1 MLNSKRLLT
10 WFIAGMLLTACQTMV
25 KIPDAYNF
33 TTKKEIKGNSYGC
46 WMIVTFST
54 GQNPL
59 VPDTIAGEFICT
71 DADTLYLLVNDFQ
84 VQSIYSKSV
93 VQAELFTHRNQT
105 GTYTKAT
112 SFLLI
117 PNFLGALIYISEYG
131 GGFLAL
137 GIPVT
142 IVGGAT
148 ILMENLAHRNI
159 LLYPEKISLDKLE
172 LFARFPS
179 GKPASID
186 FKQLTLKKSSKYLT
200 RTD

>member
-1 MLNSKRLLT
+1 MLNSKRLLD
-10 WFIAGMLLTACQTMV
+10 WFIAGMLLTACQPMI

-33 TTKKEIKGNSYGC
+33 TTKEIKGNPYGC
-46 WMIVTFST
+46 WMIVTYST
-54 GQNPL
+54 TQSPL

-93 VQAELFTHRNQT
+93 IQAELFTHRNQA

-117 PNFLGALIYISEYG
+117 PNLLGALIYISEYG

-137 GIPVT
+137 GIPVA

-148 ILMENLAHRNI
+148 ILIENLSHRNI
-159 LLYPEKISLDKLE
+159 LLYPGKISLDKLE

-179 GKPASID
+179 CKPEDAD
-186 FKQLTLKKSSKYLT
+186 LKKLTLKKSSKYLIL
-200 RTD
+200 TD

>member
-1 MLNSKRLLT
+1 MLNSKRLFA
-10 WFIAGMLLTACQTMV
+10 WFIAGMLLTACQPMI

-33 TTKKEIKGNSYGC
+33 TTKEIKGNPYGC

-54 GQNPL
+54 TQNPL
-59 VPDTIAGEFICT
+59 VPDIIAGEFICT

-84 VQSIYSKSV
+84 VRSIYSNSV
-93 VQAELFTHRNQT
+93 IQAELFTHQNQAA
-105 GTYTKAT
+105 TYTKVT

-117 PNFLGALIYISEYG
+117 PNLLGALIYMSEYG

-137 GIPVT
+137 GIPIT

-148 ILMENLAHRNI
+148 ILIENLAHRNI
-159 LLYPEKISLDKLE
+159 LLYPGKTSLDKLE

-179 GKPASID
+179 GKPANID
-186 FKQLTLKKSSKYLT
+186 FKQLTLKKTSKYLI